1 MPLPLPSW
9 NEGLG
14 CGESPREPV
23 VSSTSSSAT
32 TSADGDA
39 TMSSITTRSVSAADN
54 RTERLHK
61 PLIVKYNAHLTF
73 TVQEKVIYHCITGL
87 PTGL

>member
-1 MPLPLPSW
+1 
-9 NEGLG
+9 
-14 CGESPREPV
+14 
-23 VSSTSSSAT
+23 
-32 TSADGDA
+32 
-39 TMSSITTRSVSAADN
+39 MSSITTRSVSAADN

>member
-1 MPLPLPSW
+1 MPLPLPDW

-39 TMSSITTRSVSAADN
+39 TTSSITTRSVSAAGN
-54 RTERLHK
+54 GTEQLHG
-61 PLIVKYNAHLTF
+61 PFIVMYQEYLTF
-73 TVQEKVIYHCITGL
+73 IVQEKAVQTPSLQAGL
-87 PTGL
+87 